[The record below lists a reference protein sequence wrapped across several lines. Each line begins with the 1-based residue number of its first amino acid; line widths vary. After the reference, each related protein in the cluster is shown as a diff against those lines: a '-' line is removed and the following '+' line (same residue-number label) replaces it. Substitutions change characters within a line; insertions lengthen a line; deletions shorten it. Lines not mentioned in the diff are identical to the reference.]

1 MLSRDEFGCHLTQS
15 LQFFTVCLFILL
27 NLLQM
32 LGSGNDRVPPAHG
45 MWPLLC
51 NEVGLSYDQEE
62 RVRTVQRTLVQTPE
76 TWLDRHTGA
85 ASGLVMQSTHDC
97 MQALYRSVE
106 QRERAVMCVLTDPQ
120 RLKLLQWAAANKQ
133 RLSLLK
139 GKEGQ
144 EENDGFSL
152 SSTNHDA
159 ANLYIINHR
168 LQKAL
173 NKLPIPPALV
183 VGSSVKRLSRR
194 PSFESLGSAGAL
206 SDKKEDSRVL
216 SRESS
221 FSSSGSLKH
230 SASSG
235 SLKRSASELEMED
248 ERPQA
253 QTVSPEEAEIAAQP
267 TIDAAL
273 GFVKDIMPLPPQP
286 RPDHLS
292 SLALPPPVSQAA
304 PAPIHAYQQQ
314 REAIHQRPQLVTSAP
329 VAYGS
334 VQQVQQQS
342 MSSFL
347 PQPLN
352 AVPEEGYLA
361 QQGNDPADDFLF
373 ELAEEDW
380 AVGEGFEMDMT

>member
-1 MLSRDEFGCHLTQS
+1 
-15 LQFFTVCLFILL
+15 
-27 NLLQM
+27 M
-32 LGSGNDRVPPAHG
+32 LGNGNDRVPPAHG

-62 RVRTVQRTLVQTPE
+62 RVRSVQRTLVQTPE
-76 TWLDRHTGA
+76 TWLDRHTSA

-97 MQALYRSVE
+97 MQALYHSVE
-106 QRERAVMCVLTDPQ
+106 QRERVVMGVLTDSQ
-120 RLKLLQWAAANKQ
+120 RLMLLQWAATNKE
-133 RLSLLK
+133 RLSRLK
-139 GKEGQ
+139 GREGYKA
-144 EENDGFSL
+144 NDGFSL
-152 SSTNHDA
+152 SSMNHDA

-173 NKLPIPPALV
+173 NMLPSPPALV

-194 PSFESLGSAGAL
+194 PSFESLGSSGAL
-206 SDKKEDSRVL
+206 SDKKEDSRSL

-221 FSSSGSLKH
+221 FSSSGSLKR
-230 SASSG
+230 SVSSG

-248 ERPQA
+248 EIPQA

-273 GFVKDIMPLPPQP
+273 GFVKDIIPLPPQP
-286 RPDHLS
+286 RPDHVS
-292 SLALPPPVSQAA
+292 SLAMPPPVFKSAHA
-304 PAPIHAYQQQ
+304 PRHPYQQQ
-314 REAIHQRPQLVTSAP
+314 LELIHQRPQPVISAP
-329 VAYGS
+329 VTYGS

-352 AVPEEGYLA
+352 AVPEEGYLP

-373 ELAEEDW
+373 ELTAEEDW
-380 AVGEGFEMDMT
+380 AIGEGFEMDMT